1 MVTARRRT
9 NPLPLLPGKKKQNA
23 SLQASHKTRLADGT
37 KRTVLRGGVKL
48 AANATQAGT

>member
-9 NPLPLLPGKKKQNA
+9 NPPSRQEKKKQNA